1 MSGRFIT
8 LDGSEGVG
16 KSTQLANIQAWC
28 TAHGITA
35 RYGREPGGTPLGERL
50 RTILL
55 DRTTDA
61 DPLTELLLL
70 LAARRA
76 HLQQTIL
83 PTLARGEWYISDRYR
98 DATYA
103 YQHYGRG
110 IPLAT
115 LRALETASETD
126 RVPDLALILGS
137 SAATA
142 RDRLAQRGAAQDRFE
157 AEDADFFAR
166 VAAGY
171 RARAEEP
178 HAVWIDA
185 EGDAATVFARIRPHL
200 EALRQP

>member
-50 RTILL
+50 RAILL

-83 PTLARGEWYISDRYR
+83 PALARGEWYISDRYR

-115 LRALETASETD
+115 LSALETASETG
-126 RVPDLALILGS
+126 RAPDLALILDC
-137 SAATA
+137 SADTA

-171 RARAEEP
+171 RERAQAP

-185 EGDAATVFARIRPHL
+185 EGDEQAVFARIRPHL

>member
-35 RYGREPGGTPLGERL
+35 RYGREPGGTPLSERL
-50 RTILL
+50 RDILL

-178 HAVWIDA
+178 QAVWIDA
-185 EGDAATVFARIRPHL
+185 EGDTTTVFARIRPHL

>member
-16 KSTQLANIQAWC
+16 KSSQLAHIQAWC
-28 TAHGITA
+28 AANGIPAH
-35 RYGREPGGTPLGERL
+35 YGREPGGTPFGERL
-50 RTILL
+50 RDVLL
-55 DRTTDA
+55 DRTTNA
-61 DPLTELLLL
+61 DSLSELLLL

-83 PTLARGEWYISDRYR
+83 PALARGEWYISDRYR

-110 IPLAT
+110 IPLTT
-115 LRALETASETD
+115 LSALETASETD
-126 RVPDLALILGS
+126 RDPDLALILGS
-137 SAATA
+137 SADTA
-142 RDRLAQRGAAQDRFE
+142 RDRLAQRGSAQDRFE

-171 RARAEEP
+171 RERAQAP

-185 EGDAATVFARIRPHL
+185 EGDEQTVFARIRPHL

>member
-16 KSTQLANIQAWC
+16 KSTQLANIRAWC
-28 TAHGITA
+28 DAHGITA

-50 RTILL
+50 RDILL

-83 PTLARGEWYISDRYR
+83 PALARGEWYISDRYR

-171 RARAEEP
+171 RERAKEP

-185 EGDAATVFARIRPHL
+185 EGDAATVFARIRPYL

>member
-126 RVPDLALILGS
+126 HVPDLALILGS

>member
-16 KSTQLANIQAWC
+16 KSTQLANIRAWC
-28 TAHGITA
+28 TAHNITA
-35 RYGREPGGTPLGERL
+35 RYGREPGGTPLSERL
-50 RTILL
+50 RDILL
-55 DRTTDA
+55 DRATDA

-171 RARAEEP
+171 RERAKEP

-185 EGDAATVFARIRPHL
+185 EGDAATVFARIRPYL

>member
-50 RTILL
+50 RAILL

-83 PTLARGEWYISDRYR
+83 PTLACGEWYISDRYR

-110 IPLAT
+110 IPLTT
-115 LRALETASETD
+115 LSALETASETGRD
-126 RVPDLALILGS
+126 PDLALILGS
-137 SAATA
+137 SADTA

-171 RARAEEP
+171 RERAQAP

-185 EGDAATVFARIRPHL
+185 EGDEQTVFARIRPHL

>member
-8 LDGSEGVG
+8 LDGSEGIG
-16 KSTQLANIQAWC
+16 KSTQLANIRAWC
-28 TAHGITA
+28 DAHGITA

-50 RTILL
+50 RDILL
-55 DRTTDA
+55 DRTTNA

-83 PTLARGEWYISDRYR
+83 PALARGEWYISDRYR

-110 IPLAT
+110 IPQAT
-115 LRALETASETD
+115 IAALEAASDTA
-126 RVPDLALILGS
+126 RVPDLALILES
-137 SAATA
+137 SPATA
-142 RDRLAQRGAAQDRFE
+142 RARLAQRGAAQDRFE
-157 AEDADFFAR
+157 AEDTDFFAR

-171 RARAEEP
+171 RERAQAS

-185 EGDAATVFARIRPHL
+185 EGDEQTVFARIRPHL

>member
-16 KSTQLANIQAWC
+16 KSTQLANIRAWC
-28 TAHGITA
+28 TAHNITA
-35 RYGREPGGTPLGERL
+35 RYGREPGGTPLSERL
-50 RTILL
+50 RDILL
-55 DRTTDA
+55 DRATDA

-171 RARAEEP
+171 RERAKEP

>member
-16 KSTQLANIQAWC
+16 KSTQLAHIQAWC
-28 TAHGITA
+28 AAHNITA

-50 RTILL
+50 RAILL

-76 HLQQTIL
+76 HLQQTIQ
-83 PTLARGEWYISDRYR
+83 PALARGEWYISDRYR

-110 IPLAT
+110 IPLTT
-115 LRALETASETD
+115 LSALETASETD
-126 RVPDLALILGS
+126 RDPDLALILGS
-137 SAATA
+137 SADTA

-166 VAAGY
+166 
-171 RARAEEP
+171 
-178 HAVWIDA
+178 
-185 EGDAATVFARIRPHL
+185 IRPHL

>member
-16 KSTQLANIQAWC
+16 KSTQLANIRAWC
-28 TAHGITA
+28 AAHGITA
-35 RYGREPGGTPLGERL
+35 HYGREPGGTPLGERL
-50 RTILL
+50 RAILL

>member
-50 RTILL
+50 RDILL

>member
-16 KSTQLANIQAWC
+16 KSTQLANIRAWC
-28 TAHGITA
+28 AAHGITA
-35 RYGREPGGTPLGERL
+35 HYGREPGGTPLGERL
-50 RTILL
+50 RAILL

-157 AEDADFFAR
+157 AEDVDFFAR

>member
-50 RTILL
+50 RAILL

-83 PTLARGEWYISDRYR
+83 PALARGEWYISDRYR

-110 IPLAT
+110 IPLTT
-115 LRALETASETD
+115 LSALETASETGRD
-126 RVPDLALILGS
+126 PDLALILGS
-137 SAATA
+137 SADTA

-171 RARAEEP
+171 RERAQAP

-185 EGDAATVFARIRPHL
+185 EGDEHTVVARIRPHL